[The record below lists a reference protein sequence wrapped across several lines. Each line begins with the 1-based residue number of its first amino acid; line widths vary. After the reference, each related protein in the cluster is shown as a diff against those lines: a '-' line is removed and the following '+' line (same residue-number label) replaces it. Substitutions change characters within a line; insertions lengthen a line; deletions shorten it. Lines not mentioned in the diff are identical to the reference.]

1 MRSLLGRK
9 EKTWSSTS
17 VGRLEISVILAV
29 ALMEI
34 ELPLFP
40 ILFNMFPILVGFPK
54 F

>member
-1 MRSLLGRK
+1 MTTTGNCPK
-9 EKTWSSTS
+9 E
-17 VGRLEISVILAV
+17 VRGAV